1 MRLVWLSLRELQS
14 KSQMYNKE
22 RVEVDLVAGHL
33 GEGLLQ
39 LLSDSLELVLLR
51 GELVFQPVNLGQR
64 EGN

>member
-1 MRLVWLSLRELQS
+1 MRLVWLSLRELRL
-14 KSQMYNKE
+14 KSRMYNKE